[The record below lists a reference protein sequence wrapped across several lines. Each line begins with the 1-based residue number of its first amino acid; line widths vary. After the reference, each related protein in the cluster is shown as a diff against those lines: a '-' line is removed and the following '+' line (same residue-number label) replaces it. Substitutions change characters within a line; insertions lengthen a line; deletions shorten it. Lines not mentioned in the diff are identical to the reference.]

1 MGAIADRDAIDVLAA
16 ELFSRDHP
24 DRAWSAVSDHHN
36 RLGVAS
42 ALEQAVY
49 RGFAAGRL
57 NAERRAVPG
66 PAFAAVALAADG
78 AHTPRPTL
86 KPRD

>member
-1 MGAIADRDAIDVLAA
+1 MGAIEDRDVIDTLAA
-16 ELFSRDHP
+16 TLFSRDHP
-24 DRAWSAVSDHHN
+24 DRAWSAVSDHRH

-49 RGFAAGRL
+49 RGFATGRL
-57 NAERRAVPG
+57 RAERRAIPE
-66 PAFAAVALAADG
+66 PAVAAAALAADG
-78 AHTPRPTL
+78 LHTPRPAF

>member
-1 MGAIADRDAIDVLAA
+1 MGALSDREAIDTLAA
-16 ELFSRDHP
+16 TLFSRDHP
-24 DRAWSAVSDHHN
+24 DRAWSAVADQKN

-49 RGFAAGRL
+49 RGFATGRL
-57 NAERRAVPG
+57 RAERRAMPQ
-66 PAFAAVALAADG
+66 PAVAAAALAADG
-78 AHTPRPTL
+78 FHAPRPAL